1 VSPDAYRAMVAEIA
15 AHPVDLGVYRLL
27 HVKVSDI
34 YHEGQITMED
44 ASRLRSI
51 INRAFADRR
60 SQALTAPD
68 EPKPPGRR

>member
-1 VSPDAYRAMVAEIA
+1 MVTEIA
-15 AHPVDLGVYRLL
+15 AHPVDLGVYREL

-34 YHEGQITMED
+34 YHDGQITMED

-68 EPKPPGRR
+68 KPTRPPERR